1 MTATKKKKKRQ
12 EDTSIKTSDF
22 QEKIVGY
29 PT

>member
-1 MTATKKKKKRQ
+1 MENDSNQKKRQ
-12 EDTSIKTSDF
+12 EDRSIKTSDF